1 MNTVIDEDDSGR
13 VRYADL
19 NLIDMFQYGKMGYY
33 YMKTSEGRL
42 NLMTGI
48 IEDINFNGCHYA
60 IFAIVQYLR
69 RVKA

>member
-1 MNTVIDEDDSGR
+1 MNTVIDKDDSGR

-19 NLIDMFQYGKMGYY
+19 NLSDMFQYGKTGYYY

-48 IEDINFNGCHYA
+48 IEDMDNCIL
-60 IFAIVQYLR
+60 VMPK
-69 RVKA
+69 KALLIRKD

>member
-48 IEDINFNGCHYA
+48 IEDMDNCIL
-60 IFAIVQYLR
+60 VMPK
-69 RVKA
+69 KALLIRKD

>member
-1 MNTVIDEDDSGR
+1 MNTVIDKDDSGR

-19 NLIDMFQYGKMGYY
+19 NCGDMFQYGKMGYY

-48 IEDINFNGCHYA
+48 VEDMDNCLLVMPKKA
-60 IFAIVQYLR
+60 LLLR
-69 RVKA
+69 KD